1 MTTPMK
7 EDISAWPSSNPA
19 FRPIAN
25 VATDRRIR
33 LALVEDDDDF
43 REAVSSELEDHGF
56 DVTGFARGTDLLDA
70 CTQDIGCEIILL
82 DWNLPQVT
90 GIDLLPKLRR
100 IGVMLPVVF
109 LTGHSEAVYE
119 KLALDRGALDFIDK
133 ARGVPI
139 LAQRLRLIADSLKK
153 LTAPELERNFHC
165 GRLLLKPSTSR
176 AFWDAR
182 RKPDGDR
189 VQDRASARLEHRLLR
204 HVPCS
209 LTACTTWAI
218 AGRGRM
224 AIEQMYVHQANRNK
238 FRGIDPDFAEIDNYQ
253 SFGYRWGEGVEH
265 GVGLVGG
272 ATPPHRLAARN
283 SSPRSASSWRCPWSA
298 RAVQAD
304 RRHTLVAIRTGVL
317 IAAALTPA
325 LKETDPTVPMALN
338 YELAKYGSDGTVLKL
353 MFQPAADKESG
364 RFYLVG
370 SAPPIRSEAVSA
382 ELDELHQRGILQR
395 LSEACIWDASN
406 EIRYKQADGS
416 IELLTSIIPIQARG
430 NCWVLT
436 STHVTSEFLNTSI
449 GRPYWET
456 REIRIAAGIYLIAAV
471 LGLLIA
477 LGIGLSL
484 GRFRRVANEISQGRI
499 GDSAFTRQNVVPEL
513 SSVARDFDK
522 LVHEL
527 RRVSR
532 QIRQSAEDNA
542 HSFKTPIAAVLSALR
557 PVRRA
562 VPESDQRARRAL
574 EIVDSSLA
582 RLLALV
588 NAAQHF
594 DTATADLIEAPRVPT
609 DLTLLVGEAAR
620 HFREIL
626 ATRDIRLIR
635 RLDERAM
642 VRAGHGMLEVALQNV
657 LENAISFSPNGSVI
671 VVTLTANQETV
682 ELQVDDEGPG
692 IDPGKIDHV
701 FERYF
706 SSRPDDGIGSDQS
719 TEHSGLGLWMVRRNV
734 ESLGGQVSAT
744 NRIGSGLSV
753 VIVLPRNGHQ

>member
-1 MTTPMK
+1 M
-7 EDISAWPSSNPA
+7 
-19 FRPIAN
+19 
-25 VATDRRIR
+25 
-33 LALVEDDDDF
+33 ALV
-43 REAVSSELEDHGF
+43 
-56 DVTGFARGTDLLDA
+56 
-70 CTQDIGCEIILL
+70 
-82 DWNLPQVT
+82 
-90 GIDLLPKLRR
+90 GIF
-100 IGVMLPVVF
+100 VALPVVLYGQF
-109 LTGHSEAVYE
+109 ES
-119 KLALDRGALDFIDK
+119 
-133 ARGVPI
+133 
-139 LAQRLRLIADSLKK
+139 ADHQMRTLV
-153 LTAPELERNFHC
+153 T
-165 GRLLLKPSTSR
+165 R
-176 AFWDAR
+176 AI
-182 RKPDGDR
+182 
-189 VQDRASARLEHRLLR
+189 QDRS
-204 HVPCS
+204 
-209 LTACTTWAI
+209 
-218 AGRGRM
+218 
-224 AIEQMYVHQANRNK
+224 
-238 FRGIDPDFAEIDNYQ
+238 
-253 SFGYRWGEGVEH
+253 
-265 GVGLVGG
+265 
-272 ATPPHRLAARN
+272 
-283 SSPRSASSWRCPWSA
+283 
-298 RAVQAD
+298 
-304 RRHTLVAIRTGVL
+304 VL

-370 SAPPIRSEAVSA
+370 SAPPIRPEAVSA

-562 VPESDQRARRAL
+562 IPESDQRARRAL

-626 ATRDIRLIR
+626 AARDIRLIR
-635 RLDERAM
+635 RLDEHAM

-671 VVTLTANQETV
+671 IVTLTANQETV
-682 ELQVDDEGPG
+682 DLQVDDEGPG
-692 IDPGKIDHV
+692 IDPGKVDHV

-706 SSRPDDGIGSDQS
+706 SSRPDDGIGSDRS

-734 ESLGGQVSAT
+734 ESLGGQVSAA
-744 NRIGSGLSV
+744 NRIGGGLSV
-753 VIVLPRNGHQ
+753 AIVLPRNGHQ